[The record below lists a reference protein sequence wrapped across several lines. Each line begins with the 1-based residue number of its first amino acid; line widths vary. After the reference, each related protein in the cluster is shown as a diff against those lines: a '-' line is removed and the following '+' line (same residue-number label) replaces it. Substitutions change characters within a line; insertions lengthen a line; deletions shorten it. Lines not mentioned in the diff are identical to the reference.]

1 MLRYTVEDMTCAHC
15 VQTIT
20 KAIEAVAPGNK
31 IAIDLSTKLVEMD
44 GTADG
49 RAVENAIRD
58 AGYTPTPAE
67 SSAGADCCG
76 HCH

>member
-20 KAIEAVAPGNK
+20 GAIEAVAPGGK
-31 IAIDLSTKLVEMD
+31 IAIDLATKLVEVD

-49 RAVENAIRD
+49 QAVESAIRD
-58 AGYTPTPAE
+58 AGYTPAE
-67 SSAGADCCG
+67 AGAGAECCG